1 MNRKK
6 SRTIAAVILCSIP
19 LLTIFLRPGVLAL
32 NSSVSVCVFTA
43 YYVLTG
49 CWFAMRFNG
58 AKAAVTAMVSVI
70 LLNCAVYLISDFVFS
85 STALAALLHGG
96 TMFSIST
103 TIAVR
108 LFGLN
113 GMDAHYYTICAIIG
127 CFVMAAEFFI
137 GFFFGKIMKNR

>member
-32 NSSVSVCVFTA
+32 NSSISVCVFTA

-58 AKAAVTAMVSVI
+58 AKAAVAAMVSVI
-70 LLNCAVYLISDFVFS
+70 LLNCPLPW
-85 STALAALLHGG
+85 
-96 TMFSIST
+96 
-103 TIAVR
+103 
-108 LFGLN
+108 
-113 GMDAHYYTICAIIG
+113 
-127 CFVMAAEFFI
+127 
-137 GFFFGKIMKNR
+137 